1 MDDLNEK
8 ITRLLS
14 SPDGMQKI
22 QSAMAALG
30 GMADG
35 EASSP
40 AENTPAA
47 PPPASPLNGVN
58 LSDLGSLAKLAP
70 LLGAMGKDN
79 DDTRLLQA
87 LRPYLHGER
96 EKRLDDTMKF
106 LQLTRLL
113 PLLQEQ
119 GIFGGQHKG

>member
-35 EASSP
+35 ETPPP
-40 AENTPAA
+40 ADTPA

-58 LSDLGSLAKLAP
+58 LPDLGSLAKLAP

-119 GIFGGQHKG
+119 GIFGGGQHKG